1 MVRMKT
7 SAPGRQIAPFL
18 MLVLAGLAAA
28 CQSTPPAAPP
38 PSADAWATV
47 DGREIKKD
55 DVEKAWRRSDQG
67 NATLSDD
74 EAIVAKLSV
83 LNDLIVQDILMAK
96 ARELK
101 VEIPDTELDTAY
113 AEARKNIPEE
123 QFQQELTRRN
133 LTAADMR
140 DGLRREMLAQ
150 KVIEREVTS
159 KINITDQDIT
169 DFYKANIGQFNRTE
183 DSYRL
188 AQIVVTPQRESQQ
201 VNRSGNDAGTPQEAA
216 AKAQAM
222 MERLKQGAQFS
233 ELAADFSEDP
243 QSAQRGGD
251 LGLVPV
257 SALQKAPPPL
267 RDAVLKAN
275 PGTVTAVTVNGVHTI
290 VLLVAKEPAGNRD
303 PGMPEVREGITN
315 TLKNRKG
322 QVLQAAYISSLRN
335 NVVVVN
341 LLAQRLL
348 ESQGRLPTL
357 APAAPGAKP

>member
-1 MVRMKT
+1 MNK
-7 SAPGRQIAPFL
+7 SAVIAVCL
-18 MLVLAGLAAA
+18 LSGLAAA
-28 CQSTPPAAPP
+28 CQSTPPAPP
-38 PSADAWATV
+38 TPSADAWATV

-55 DVEKAWRRSDQG
+55 DVEKAWRRTNQG
-67 NATLSDD
+67 SQTPSDD
-74 EAIVAKLSV
+74 EATVAKLSV

-101 VEIPDTELDTAY
+101 IEIPDTELDTAY
-113 AEARKNIPEE
+113 AEARKDIPEE

-140 DGLRREMLAQ
+140 EGLRRELLAQ
-150 KVIEREVTS
+150 KVIEREVMS
-159 KINITDQDIT
+159 KVNITDQDIT

-251 LGLVPV
+251 LGLVPA
-257 SALQKAPPPL
+257 SALQQAPPPL
-267 RDAVLKAN
+267 RDAVLKAT

-303 PGMPEVREGITN
+303 PSMPEVREGITN

-348 ESQGRLPTL
+348 DSQGRLPAL
-357 APAAPGAKP
+357 APVAPGAKP

>member
-1 MVRMKT
+1 MKQT
-7 SAPGRQIAPFL
+7 ALLSVFL
-18 MLVLAGLAAA
+18 LSGLVAA
-28 CQSTPPAAPP
+28 CQSKPPAPAP

-55 DVEKAWRRSDQG
+55 DVERAYRRNMQP
-67 NATLSDD
+67 NATPSEE
-74 EAIVAKLSV
+74 EATVAKLSV
-83 LNDLIVQDILMAK
+83 LNDLIVQDIMLTK

-101 VEIPDTELDTAY
+101 IEIPDTELDTAY
-113 AEARKNIPEE
+113 AEARKDIPEE
-123 QFQQELTRRN
+123 QFQQELSRRT

-140 DGLRREMLAQ
+140 EGLRREMLAQ
-150 KVIEREVTS
+150 KLIDREVTS
-159 KINITDQDIT
+159 KISVTDQEIA
-169 DFYKANIGQFNRTE
+169 DFHKANIGQFNRSE
-183 DSYRL
+183 DAYRI
-188 AQIVVTPQRESQQ
+188 AQLVITPQREPQQ

-251 LGLVPV
+251 LGFVPV

-267 RDAVLKAN
+267 RDAVLKAT
-275 PGTVTAVTVNGVHTI
+275 PGTVNAVTMNGVYTI
-290 VLLVAKEPAGNRD
+290 VLVVAKEPAGQRD
-303 PGMPEVREGITN
+303 PSMPEVREGITN
-315 TLKNRKG
+315 TLKSRKG

-341 LLAQRLL
+341 LLAQQLL
-348 ESQGRLPTL
+348 ASQGRMPNL
-357 APAAPGAKP
+357 APAAPGK

>member
-1 MVRMKT
+1 ML
-7 SAPGRQIAPFL
+7 SL
-18 MLVLAGLAAA
+18 LVLFALSAFLGA
-28 CQSTPPAAPP
+28 CQSTPPPPPP
-38 PSADAWATV
+38 PSADAWAVV

-55 DVEKAWRRSDQG
+55 EVEKAYRRNMQP
-67 NATLSDD
+67 NATPSEE
-74 EAIVAKLSV
+74 EATVAKLST
-83 LNDLIVQDILMAK
+83 LNDLIVQDILLQK

-101 VEIPDTELDTAY
+101 IEVADTELDTAY
-113 AEARKNIPEE
+113 ADARKDIAES

-140 DGLRREMLAQ
+140 EGLRREMLAQ
-150 KVIEREVTS
+150 KVMEREVTS
-159 KINITDQDIT
+159 KISISDQEIT
-169 DFYKANIGQFNRTE
+169 DFHQANLAQFNRAE

-188 AQIVVTPQRESQQ
+188 AQIVITPQREPQQ

-222 MERLKQGAQFS
+222 MERLKQGSQFS

-251 LGLVPV
+251 LGFVPV
-257 SALQKAPPPL
+257 SALQKAPAPL

-275 PGTVTAVTVNGVHTI
+275 PGTVSLVNVGGVHTL
-290 VLLVAKEPAGNRD
+290 VLLIAKEPAGRRD
-303 PGMPEVREGITN
+303 PSMPEVREGITN
-315 TLKNRKG
+315 TLKARKE

-341 LLAQRLL
+341 LLAQQLL
-348 ESQGRLPTL
+348 SSQGRMPSL
-357 APAAPGAKP
+357 APAAPGR

>member
-1 MVRMKT
+1 MKQT
-7 SAPGRQIAPFL
+7 ALLCVFL
-18 MLVLAGLAAA
+18 LSGLVAA
-28 CQSTPPAAPP
+28 CQSRPPAPPP

-47 DGREIKKD
+47 DGREIKRD
-55 DVEKAWRRSDQG
+55 DVEKAWRRTNQG
-67 NATLSDD
+67 NPTPSED
-74 EAIVAKLSV
+74 EATVAKLSV
-83 LNDLIVQDILMAK
+83 LNDLIVQDILLAK

-101 VEIPDTELDTAY
+101 IEIPDSELDTAY
-113 AEARKNIPEE
+113 ADARKDIPEE
-123 QFQQELTRRN
+123 QFQQELTRRS

-159 KINITDQDIT
+159 KINITDQDIS
-169 DFYKANIGQFNRTE
+169 DFHKANIAQFNRAE
-183 DSYRL
+183 DSYRI
-188 AQIVVTPQRESQQ
+188 AQIVVTPQREPQR

-267 RDAVLKAN
+267 RDAVLKAT
-275 PGTVTAVTVNGVHTI
+275 PGTVTAVTMNGVHTI

-303 PGMPEVREGITN
+303 PSMPEVRTGITN
-315 TLKNRKG
+315 TLKGRKE

-348 ESQGRLPTL
+348 ESQGKMPSL
-357 APAAPGAKP
+357 APAAPGK